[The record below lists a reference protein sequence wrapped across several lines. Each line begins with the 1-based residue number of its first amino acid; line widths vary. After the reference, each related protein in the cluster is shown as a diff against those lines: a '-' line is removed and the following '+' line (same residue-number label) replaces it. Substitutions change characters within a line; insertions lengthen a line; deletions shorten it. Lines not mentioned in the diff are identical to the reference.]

1 MKKLMSLLVCFLI
14 PAVILGLALAGSF
27 AYREIS
33 RLFKESARGDI
44 QRGFL
49 AELVEPGKYTVWLVT
64 EK

>member
-1 MKKLMSLLVCFLI
+1 MKKPMSLLVFFSI

-27 AYREIS
+27 AYREIP
-33 RLFKESARGDI
+33 RLFKESARGNI